1 MRTTHMFLLLVIS
14 TSLLQANIFTD
25 IGHSTKK
32 ESKKVAKE
40 VKPASKK
47 AWNEIKSGSKKA
59 WSDTKKA
66 VNKK

>member
-1 MRTTHMFLLLVIS
+1 MRTIPMFLLLFIS

-25 IGHSTKK
+25 MGHSTKK

-40 VKPASKK
+40 IKPASKK
-47 AWNEIKSGSKKA
+47 AWNEVKSGSKKA

-66 VNKK
+66 FKKK